1 MVNFASL
8 SGSRRQ
14 PSVQCCRLIS
24 DFLSSEDGVSGK
36 RSVLLYADKEKLEF
50 FVHPIGSIYKKRPGL
65 YAFAAQYAQTRYSIL
80 YVGQTTDLDDRVG
93 TNVMHHEKY
102 EAALRLGADVL
113 LIRLFVGPDQARIAA
128 EAALRRIYDP
138 PLNQ

>member
-1 MVNFASL
+1 
-8 SGSRRQ
+8 
-14 PSVQCCRLIS
+14 
-24 DFLSSEDGVSGK
+24 
-36 RSVLLYADKEKLEF
+36 
-50 FVHPIGSIYKKRPGL
+50 
-65 YAFAAQYAQTRYSIL
+65 
-80 YVGQTTDLDDRVG
+80 
-93 TNVMHHEKY
+93 MHHEKY